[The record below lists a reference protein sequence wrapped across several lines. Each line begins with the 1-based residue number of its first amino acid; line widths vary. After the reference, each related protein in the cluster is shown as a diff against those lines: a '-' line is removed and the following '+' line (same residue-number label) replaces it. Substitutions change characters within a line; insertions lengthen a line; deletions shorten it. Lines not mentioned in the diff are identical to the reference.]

1 LTMLLSIKDLDFFVR
16 KSHIL
21 RSVSLDVNEKEIV
34 GLLGRNGAGKS
45 SILKCILG
53 LYAPQN
59 GSILFKGSDISN
71 MPTRRRVLSGLAYA
85 PEDARVFPELTV
97 EENVK
102 LSTWIIEKRKAV
114 DTFDIEQGF
123 EIFPKLRELWERK
136 GGNLS
141 GGEKKMVS
149 VTRALALNPNLLLL
163 DESFEGLSPLVVRH
177 FSQAMERIR
186 GLGISI
192 LLAESNLA
200 NTSRVANRAYVVER
214 GEAIFQ
220 GTPEDIENEESL
232 SLILGR

>member
-1 LTMLLSIKDLDFFVR
+1 MLLSIKKLDFFVR
-16 KSHIL
+16 KSQIL
-21 RSVSLDVNEKEIV
+21 RSVSLDVGDKEIV

-53 LYAPQN
+53 LYAPES
-59 GSILFKGSDISN
+59 GDILFKGDKITNLS
-71 MPTRRRVLSGLAYA
+71 TRLRVLSGLAYA
-85 PEDARVFPELTV
+85 PEDSRVFPELSV
-97 EENVK
+97 RENVQ
-102 LSTWIIEKRKAV
+102 LSTWIIEKREGAKP
-114 DTFDIEQGF
+114 FDIEQGF

-220 GTPEDIENEESL
+220 GTPKEIENEESL

>member
-1 LTMLLSIKDLDFFVR
+1 MLLSIKDLDFFVR

-21 RSVSLDVNEKEIV
+21 RSVSLEVNEKEIV

-45 SILKCILG
+45 SIIKCILG
-53 LYAPQN
+53 LYTPKS
-59 GSILFKGSDISN
+59 GSILLREEDITSWT
-71 MPTRRRVLSGLAYA
+71 TRRRVLSGLAYA
-85 PEDARVFPELTV
+85 PEDARVFPDLSV
-97 EENVK
+97 KENVK
-102 LSTWIIEKRKAV
+102 LSTWIIEKRQ
-114 DTFDIEQGF
+114 DGETFDLELGF
-123 EIFPKLRELWERK
+123 EIFPKLKELWERK

-149 VTRALALNPNLLLL
+149 VTRALALKPDLLLL

-177 FSQAMERIR
+177 FSNAMGRIR
-186 GLGISI
+186 DMGISI

-200 NTSRVANRAYVVER
+200 NTARVANRAYVIER

-220 GTPEDIENEESL
+220 GTPGKIEKEESL

>member
-1 LTMLLSIKDLDFFVR
+1 MLLSIKKLDFFVR
-16 KSHIL
+16 KSQIL
-21 RSVSLDVNEKEIV
+21 RSVSLDVGDKEIV

-53 LYAPQN
+53 LYAPES
-59 GSILFKGSDISN
+59 GDILFKGDKITNLS
-71 MPTRRRVLSGLAYA
+71 TRLRVLSGLAYA
-85 PEDARVFPELTV
+85 PEDSRVFPELSV
-97 EENVK
+97 RENVQ
-102 LSTWIIEKRKAV
+102 LSTWIIEKREGAKP
-114 DTFDIEQGF
+114 FDIEQGF

-149 VTRALALNPNLLLL
+149 FTRALALNPNLLLL

-220 GTPEDIENEESL
+220 GTPKEIENEESL

>member
-1 LTMLLSIKDLDFFVR
+1 MLLSIKDLDFFVR

-45 SILKCILG
+45 SIIKCIMG
-53 LYAPQN
+53 LYAPKSGN
-59 GSILFKGSDISN
+59 ILFKGEDITN
-71 MPTRRRVLSGLAYA
+71 GTTRKRVLSGLAYA
-85 PEDARVFPELTV
+85 PEDARVFPDLSV
-97 EENVK
+97 KENVK
-102 LSTWIIEKRKAV
+102 LSTWIIEKRQ
-114 DTFDIEQGF
+114 DGEFDLEQGF

-149 VTRALALNPNLLLL
+149 VTRALALKPNLLLL

-177 FSQAMERIR
+177 FSDAMVRIR
-186 GLGISI
+186 DMGISI

-200 NTSRVANRAYVVER
+200 NTARVADRGYVIER
-214 GEAIFQ
+214 GEAMFQ
-220 GTPEDIENEESL
+220 GTPREIEQEESL
-232 SLILGR
+232 RLILGR

>member
-1 LTMLLSIKDLDFFVR
+1 MLLSIKDLDFFVR

-21 RSVSLDVNEKEIV
+21 RSISLDVNEKEIV

-45 SILKCILG
+45 SIIKCILG
-53 LYAPQN
+53 LYAPKS
-59 GSILFKGSDISN
+59 GSILFKEEEITNVS
-71 MPTRRRVLSGLAYA
+71 TRRRVLSGLAYA
-85 PEDARVFPELTV
+85 PEDARVFPELSV
-97 EENVK
+97 KENVK
-102 LSTWIIEKRKAV
+102 LSTWIIEKRPDGEA
-114 DTFDIEQGF
+114 FDLEQGF
-123 EIFPKLRELWERK
+123 EIFPKLRDLWERK

-149 VTRALALNPNLLLL
+149 VTRALALKPDLLLL

-177 FSQAMERIR
+177 FSNAMGRIR
-186 GLGISI
+186 NMGISI

-200 NTSRVANRAYVVER
+200 NTARVADRACIIER

-220 GTPEDIENEESL
+220 GTPGEIEKEESL

>member
-1 LTMLLSIKDLDFFVR
+1 MLLSIKDLDFFVR

-21 RSVSLDVNEKEIV
+21 RSVSLEVNEKEIV

-45 SILKCILG
+45 SIIKCILG
-53 LYAPQN
+53 LYTPES
-59 GSILFKGSDISN
+59 GSILLKKEDITSWT
-71 MPTRRRVLSGLAYA
+71 TRRRVLSGLAYA
-85 PEDARVFPELTV
+85 PEDARVFPDLSV
-97 EENVK
+97 KENVK
-102 LSTWIIEKRKAV
+102 LSTWIIEKRQ
-114 DTFDIEQGF
+114 DGETFDLELGF
-123 EIFPKLRELWERK
+123 EIFPKLKGLWERK

-149 VTRALALNPNLLLL
+149 VTRALALKPDLLLL

-177 FSQAMERIR
+177 FSNAMGRIR
-186 GLGISI
+186 DMGISI

-200 NTSRVANRAYVVER
+200 NTARVANRAYVIER

-220 GTPEDIENEESL
+220 GTPEEIEKEESL

>member
-1 LTMLLSIKDLDFFVR
+1 MTMLLSIKNLDFFVR

-21 RSVSLDVNEKEIV
+21 RSVSLDVREKEIV

-59 GSILFKGSDISN
+59 GTILFKGADVTN
-71 MPTRRRVLSGLAYA
+71 MPTRRRVLAGLAYS
-85 PEDARVFPELTV
+85 PEDAKVFPELSV
-97 EENVK
+97 KENVQ
-102 LSTWIIEKRKAV
+102 LSTWIIEKRQDV
-114 DTFDIEQGF
+114 ELFDIEQGF

-149 VTRALALNPNLLLL
+149 VTRALALKPDLLLL

-177 FSQAMERIR
+177 FSDAMARIR
-186 GLGISI
+186 DMGISI

-200 NTSRVANRAYVVER
+200 NTARVANRAYVVER
-214 GEAIFQ
+214 GEAIFEGAPQ
-220 GTPEDIENEESL
+220 EIEREESL

>member
-1 LTMLLSIKDLDFFVR
+1 MLLSIKDLDFFVR

-21 RSVSLDVNEKEIV
+21 RSVSLEVNEKEIV

-45 SILKCILG
+45 SIIKCILG
-53 LYAPQN
+53 LYTPKS
-59 GSILFKGSDISN
+59 GSILLREEDITSWT
-71 MPTRRRVLSGLAYA
+71 TRRRVLSGLAYA
-85 PEDARVFPELTV
+85 PEDARVFPDLSV
-97 EENVK
+97 KENVK
-102 LSTWIIEKRKAV
+102 LSTWIIEKRQ
-114 DTFDIEQGF
+114 DGETFDLELGF
-123 EIFPKLRELWERK
+123 EIFPKLKELWERK

-149 VTRALALNPNLLLL
+149 VTRALALKPDLLLL

-177 FSQAMERIR
+177 FSNAMGRIR
-186 GLGISI
+186 DMGISI

-200 NTSRVANRAYVVER
+200 NTARVANRAYVIER

-220 GTPEDIENEESL
+220 GTPGEIEQEESL

>member
-1 LTMLLSIKDLDFFVR
+1 MLLSIKNLDFFVR

-21 RSVSLDVNEKEIV
+21 RSISLDVNEKEIV

-45 SILKCILG
+45 SIIKCILG
-53 LYAPQN
+53 LYTPKGGN
-59 GSILFKGSDISN
+59 ILFKGEEITNVS
-71 MPTRRRVLSGLAYA
+71 TRRRVLSGLAYA
-85 PEDARVFPELTV
+85 PEDARVFPELSV
-97 EENVK
+97 KENVK
-102 LSTWIIEKRKAV
+102 LSSWIIEKRQ
-114 DTFDIEQGF
+114 DGETFDLEQGF

-149 VTRALALNPNLLLL
+149 VTRALALKPDLLLL

-177 FSQAMERIR
+177 FSNAMGRIR
-186 GLGISI
+186 DMGISI
-192 LLAESNLA
+192 ILAESNLA
-200 NTSRVANRAYVVER
+200 NTARVADRAYVIER

-220 GTPEDIENEESL
+220 GTPGEIEKEESL